1 MVSIILKKIYNIF
14 IYKYWHYNLC
24 YCYLEEHKN
33 YLFIIICVVAKF
45 PKDIVPI
52 VSDYVDIVEIT
63 STQHYTRL
71 LRIGSQRRKYTKMIE
86 MKQRIKHL
94 CRFDLETKKKNPR
107 PELIGISSILKVES
121 SSKFL
126 RRIDVIISTWIR
138 LSKSMKSRRTFH
150 VEFRRQI
157 DRESTNMCPLGME

>member
-1 MVSIILKKIYNIF
+1 MRCCKI
-14 IYKYWHYNLC
+14 
-24 YCYLEEHKN
+24 
-33 YLFIIICVVAKF
+33 
-45 PKDIVPI
+45 PKGYRSNSSN

-71 LRIGSQRRKYTKMIE
+71 LRIGSQRRKCTKMIE
-86 MKQRIKHL
+86 MKQGVKHL
-94 CRFDLETKKKNPR
+94 CRFDLETKKKNQHR
-107 PELIGISSILKVES
+107 GLIDISSILKVES

-150 VEFRRQI
+150 VEFRRRI